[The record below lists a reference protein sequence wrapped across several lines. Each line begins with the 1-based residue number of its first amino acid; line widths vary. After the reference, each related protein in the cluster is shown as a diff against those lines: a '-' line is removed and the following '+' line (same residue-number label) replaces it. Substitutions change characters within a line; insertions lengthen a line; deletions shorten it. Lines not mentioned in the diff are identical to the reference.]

1 MTASPE
7 EALGRTCG
15 PACYTLGSLV
25 NRLLM
30 TGPALSD
37 RTRRIL
43 ATLVRA
49 YIETGEPV
57 ASATLAHR
65 AGLHLSSATVRH
77 VLAQLEEMGYVWQP
91 HTSAGR
97 VPTDAGYRFYV
108 DMLLEGRRPTKD
120 VSAVEARLRQE
131 AGDAPLM
138 DDLLSST
145 SHVLSEA
152 SRSVGFAIAPSNAQA
167 LFHRIEFV
175 PLSGSRILVVVVAS
189 GNQVSQKTVDI
200 GEAVNVSELVQ
211 AANFLNSEFSGRTLE
226 EVRTGVVERLKEER
240 SLYDQLLGLALR
252 LASSSFEN
260 LESPT
265 AVYIDGASTLL
276 DEVVQ
281 ASGIS
286 PATLRGL
293 LRMVEEK
300 QRLVRMLTEYI
311 DGPGLTVVIGAEHND
326 PELRPFSLIA
336 ATYFDGRSTG
346 TVGVIGPT
354 RMRYSKAIS
363 VVDIA
368 AMAVARVLRSVN
380 QRGS

>member
-1 MTASPE
+1 MS
-7 EALGRTCG
+7 
-15 PACYTLGSLV
+15 
-25 NRLLM
+25 
-30 TGPALSD
+30 GPALSD

-57 ASATLAHR
+57 ASATLAHK
-65 AGLHLSSATVRH
+65 AGLNLSSATVRN
-77 VLAQLEEMGYVWQP
+77 VLAQLEEMGFVWQP

-108 DMLLEGRRPTKD
+108 DMLLDARRSTKD

-131 AGDAPLM
+131 AGDDPLM
-138 DDLLSST
+138 DDVLAST
-145 SHVLSEA
+145 SHVLSEG
-152 SRSVGFAIAPSNAQA
+152 SKGVGFAIAPPNAQA
-167 LFHRIEFV
+167 LFQRIEFV

-200 GEAVNVSELVQ
+200 GEAVTVSELVQ
-211 AANFLNSEFSGRTLE
+211 AANYLNAEFSGRTLE
-226 EVRTGVVERLKEER
+226 DVRAGVTDRLQEER

-252 LASSSFEN
+252 IASSSFEN
-260 LESPT
+260 LEQPT
-265 AVYIDGASTLL
+265 SVYIDGTATMI
-276 DEVVQ
+276 DEVAQ

-286 PATLRGL
+286 ASTLRTL
-293 LRMVEEK
+293 WRMVEEK

-311 DGPGLTVVIGAEHND
+311 DGPGLTVVIGAEHSD
-326 PELRPFSLIA
+326 PALRPFSLIA
-336 ATYFDGRSTG
+336 STYFDGRRTG

-354 RMRYSKAIS
+354 RMRYSKAIT

-368 AMAVARVLRSVN
+368 ALAVARVLRDVN
-380 QRGS
+380 

>member
-1 MTASPE
+1 
-7 EALGRTCG
+7 
-15 PACYTLGSLV
+15 
-25 NRLLM
+25 M
-30 TGPALSD
+30 TGPAISD

-57 ASATLAHR
+57 SSATLAHK
-65 AGLHLSSATVRH
+65 AGLNLSSATVRN

-97 VPTDAGYRFYV
+97 VPTDAGYRCYV
-108 DMLLEGRRPTKD
+108 DMLLDSRRSAKD

-152 SRSVGFAIAPSNAQA
+152 GKGVGFAIAPPNAEA
-167 LFHRIEFV
+167 LFQRIEFV

-189 GNQVSQKTVDI
+189 GNQVSQKSVDI
-200 GEAVNVSELVQ
+200 GEAVSSSELEQ
-211 AANFLNSEFSGRTLE
+211 AANFLNSEFSGCTLD
-226 EVRTGVVERLKEER
+226 EVRTGVIERLKEER

-252 LASSSFEN
+252 LASSSFAG
-260 LESPT
+260 LDRPT
-265 AVYIDGASTLL
+265 SVYVDGATTLL
-276 DEVVQ
+276 EEVVQ

-286 PATLRGL
+286 TATLKAL
-293 LRMVEEK
+293 WRMVEEK

-311 DGPGLTVVIGAEHND
+311 DGTGLTVVIGAEHND

-336 ATYFDGRSTG
+336 ATYFDGRSNG
-346 TVGVIGPT
+346 TVGIIGPT

-363 VVDIA
+363 AVDIA
-368 AMAVARVLRSVN
+368 AIAVARVLRDVN
-380 QRGS
+380 

>member
-1 MTASPE
+1 
-7 EALGRTCG
+7 
-15 PACYTLGSLV
+15 
-25 NRLLM
+25 M

-43 ATLVRA
+43 ATLVRS

-57 ASATLAHR
+57 ASASLAHR
-65 AGLHLSSATVRH
+65 AGLNLSSATVRN

-97 VPTDAGYRFYV
+97 VPTDVGYRFYV

-152 SRSVGFAIAPSNAQA
+152 SRSVGFAIAPPNAQA
-167 LFHRIEFV
+167 LFQRIEFV
-175 PLSGSRILVVVVAS
+175 PLSGSRILVVMVAS

-200 GEAVNVSELVQ
+200 GEAVNGSELEQ
-211 AANFLNSEFSGRTLE
+211 AANFLNSEFAGRTLE
-226 EVRTGVVERLKEER
+226 EVRNGVVERLKEQR

-252 LASSSFEN
+252 LASSSFEG

-286 PATLRGL
+286 AATLRGL

-363 VVDIA
+363 VVDVAAIA
-368 AMAVARVLRSVN
+368 IARVLRN
-380 QRGS
+380 NN

>member
-1 MTASPE
+1 MS
-7 EALGRTCG
+7 
-15 PACYTLGSLV
+15 
-25 NRLLM
+25 
-30 TGPALSD
+30 GPALSD

-43 ATLVRA
+43 ATLVRS

-57 ASATLAHR
+57 ASATLAHK
-65 AGLHLSSATVRH
+65 AGLNLSSATVRN

-97 VPTDAGYRFYV
+97 VPTDAGYRVYV
-108 DMLLEGRRPTKD
+108 DMLLDTRRSTKD

-152 SRSVGFAIAPSNAQA
+152 GKGVGFAIAPPNAEA
-167 LFHRIEFV
+167 LFQRIEFV
-175 PLSGSRILVVVVAS
+175 PLSGSRILVVMVAS

-200 GEAVNVSELVQ
+200 GEPVNMSELVQ
-211 AANFLNSEFSGRTLE
+211 AANYLNSEFSGRTLD
-226 EVRTGVVERLKEER
+226 EVRAGVIERLKEER

-260 LESPT
+260 LDRPT
-265 AVYIDGASTLL
+265 SVNVDGATTLL
-276 DEVVQ
+276 EEVVQ

-286 PATLRGL
+286 TATLKAL
-293 LRMVEEK
+293 WRMVEEK
-300 QRLVRMLTEYI
+300 QRLVGILTEYI
-311 DGPGLTVVIGAEHND
+311 DGPGLTVVIGSEHSD

-346 TVGVIGPT
+346 TVGIIGPT
-354 RMRYSKAIS
+354 RMRYSRAIS
-363 VVDIA
+363 AVDIA
-368 AMAVARVLRSVN
+368 AMAVARVLRDAN
-380 QRGS
+380 

>member
-1 MTASPE
+1 MS
-7 EALGRTCG
+7 
-15 PACYTLGSLV
+15 
-25 NRLLM
+25 
-30 TGPALSD
+30 GPALSD

-43 ATLVRA
+43 ATLVRS

-57 ASATLAHR
+57 ASATLAHK
-65 AGLHLSSATVRH
+65 AGLNLSSATVRN

-97 VPTDAGYRFYV
+97 VPTDAGYRAYV
-108 DMLLEGRRPTKD
+108 DMLLDTRRSTKD

-152 SRSVGFAIAPSNAQA
+152 GKGVGFAIAPPNAEA
-167 LFHRIEFV
+167 LFQHIEFV
-175 PLSGSRILVVVVAS
+175 PLSGSRILVVMVAS

-200 GEAVNVSELVQ
+200 GEPVNMSELVQ
-211 AANFLNSEFSGRTLE
+211 AANYLNSEFSGRTLD
-226 EVRTGVVERLKEER
+226 EVRAGVIERLKEER

-260 LESPT
+260 LDRPT
-265 AVYIDGASTLL
+265 SVNVDGATTLL
-276 DEVVQ
+276 EEVVQ

-286 PATLRGL
+286 TATLKAL
-293 LRMVEEK
+293 WRMVEEK
-300 QRLVRMLTEYI
+300 QRLVGILTEYI
-311 DGPGLTVVIGAEHND
+311 DGPGLTVVIGSEHSD

-346 TVGVIGPT
+346 TVGIIGPT
-354 RMRYSKAIS
+354 RMRYSRAIS
-363 VVDIA
+363 AVDIA
-368 AMAVARVLRSVN
+368 AMAVARVLRDAN
-380 QRGS
+380 

>member
-1 MTASPE
+1 
-7 EALGRTCG
+7 
-15 PACYTLGSLV
+15 
-25 NRLLM
+25 M

-43 ATLVRA
+43 ATLVRS

-57 ASATLAHR
+57 ASATLAQK
-65 AGLHLSSATVRH
+65 AGLNLSSATVRN
-77 VLAQLEEMGYVWQP
+77 VLAQLEEMGFVWQP

-97 VPTDAGYRFYV
+97 VPTDAGYRCYV
-108 DMLLEGRRPTKD
+108 DMLLDTRRSSKD
-120 VSAVEARLRQE
+120 ASAAVEARLRQE
-131 AGDAPLM
+131 AGDAPMM

-152 SRSVGFAIAPSNAQA
+152 GKGVGFAISPPNAQSI
-167 LFHRIEFV
+167 FQRIEFV
-175 PLSGSRILVVVVAS
+175 PLSGSRILIVVVAS
-189 GNQVSQKTVDI
+189 GNQVSQKTVDV
-200 GEAVNVSELVQ
+200 GESVSPSELVQ
-211 AANFLNSEFSGRTLE
+211 AANFLNSEFAGRSLD
-226 EVRTGVVERLKEER
+226 EVRSGVIERLKQER

-252 LASSSFEN
+252 LASTSFEN
-260 LESPT
+260 LERPT

-276 DEVVQ
+276 EEVVQ

-286 PATLRGL
+286 ATTLKAL
-293 LRMVEEK
+293 WRMVEEK
-300 QRLVRMLTEYI
+300 QLLVRMLTEYI

-346 TVGVIGPT
+346 TVGIIGPT

-363 VVDIA
+363 AVDIA
-368 AMAVARVLRSVN
+368 AIAVARVLRDVN
-380 QRGS
+380 

>member
-1 MTASPE
+1 
-7 EALGRTCG
+7 
-15 PACYTLGSLV
+15 
-25 NRLLM
+25 M

-43 ATLVRA
+43 ATLVRS
-49 YIETGEPV
+49 YIESGEPV
-57 ASATLAHR
+57 ASATLAQK
-65 AGLHLSSATVRH
+65 AGLNLSSATVRN
-77 VLAQLEEMGYVWQP
+77 VLAQLEEMGYAWQP

-97 VPTDAGYRFYV
+97 VPTDTGYRCYV
-108 DMLLEGRRPTKD
+108 DMLIESRRPTKD
-120 VSAVEARLRQE
+120 ISAVEARLRHE

-152 SRSVGFAIAPSNAQA
+152 SKSVGFAIAPANAQA
-167 LFHRIEFV
+167 LFQRIEFV
-175 PLSGSRILVVVVAS
+175 PLSGNRILVIVVAS

-200 GEAVNVSELVQ
+200 GESVTGTELVQ
-211 AANFLNSEFSGRTLE
+211 AANFLNAEFSGRTLD
-226 EVRTGVVERLKEER
+226 EVRQGVVERLKTER

-252 LASSSFEN
+252 LASSSFSN
-260 LESPT
+260 LEQPT
-265 AVYIDGASTLL
+265 AVYIDGASSLL
-276 DEVVQ
+276 EEVVQ

-286 PATLRGL
+286 AATLRGL

-311 DGPGLTVVIGAEHND
+311 DGPGLTVVIGAEHSD

-354 RMRYSKAIS
+354 RMRYSKAIT

-368 AMAVARVLRSVN
+368 ALAVARVLRDVN
-380 QRGS
+380 